1 MTVHSDRA
9 NGVRRHAVRCMAL
22 ALFAAMGASG
32 LQAAPPATLVETPML
47 RDDVAAKKLPPVKN
61 RLPENPLVVAMDGK
75 TLEPGQHGGTLNMLI
90 GRARDVRMMVVY
102 GYARLVGY
110 DRNLALVP
118 DILQNID
125 VKEDRIYTMKLR
137 AGHKWSDGQPFTSED
152 FRYFWD
158 DVANNK
164 ELSPAGPPAVL
175 LVDGQPPK
183 VEYLDQT
190 TVRYTWAKPNPDF
203 LPLMA
208 GASPLLV
215 YRPAHY
221 LKQFHKK
228 YSPKVVEAEKAE
240 PGKRSWA
247 AIHNRED
254 NLYQFDNPKLP
265 TLQPWMNTSKP
276 PTDRFVS
283 VRNPFFHRVDEAGRQ
298 LPYIDRVVMPVID
311 GKLIPAKAG
320 AGESD
325 LQARDIQ
332 FSNYTFLKKAE
343 KSNNF
348 KTYLWRTAKGS
359 HMALY
364 PNLNV
369 ADPVWRQ
376 LFRDVRFRRAL
387 SLAIDR
393 GQINQVLYFGLATE
407 SNNTVVPESPLFKKE
422 YQAQWA
428 KYDRKA
434 ADKLLDEIGLKR
446 GPDGIRRL
454 SDGRPLEII
463 VETAGESTEQTDVLE
478 LIRENWREAGIK
490 LFSKPSQRDLLRNR
504 VFSGEA
510 MMSVWQGLD
519 NGIPN
524 ADTAPDE
531 LAPKDQAQ
539 LQWPK
544 FGQFFETAGKSGEAP
559 DIPQAVE
566 LMKLWESWRSASHE
580 ERSKIWHRMLAIHA
594 DQQFSI
600 GIINN
605 VMQPVVV
612 NNALKN
618 VPEKGLYN
626 WDPGAFFGIYRPET
640 FWFTDARRN

>member
-1 MTVHSDRA
+1 MTQTLAVS
-9 NGVRRHAVRCMAL
+9 RHPLLPCSLGPLLVVLTMAMSGAL
-22 ALFAAMGASG
+22 AA
-32 LQAAPPATLVETPML
+32 PATLIETPML
-47 RDDVAAKKLPPVKN
+47 RDEVAAKKLPPIRQ

-75 TLEPGQHGGTLNMLI
+75 TAELGQHGGTLNMLI
-90 GRARDVRMMVVY
+90 GRARDVRMLVVY

-118 DILQNID
+118 DILQNVD
-125 VKEDRIYTMKLR
+125 VKEERIYTMKLR
-137 AGHKWSDGQPFTSED
+137 QGHKWSDGHPFTSED
-152 FRYFWD
+152 FRYFWE
-158 DVANNK
+158 DVANDK
-164 ELSPAGPPAVL
+164 ELSPAGPPSAL

-183 VEYLDQT
+183 VEILDKT
-190 TVRYTWAKPNPDF
+190 TVRYTWAKANPDF

-208 GASPLLV
+208 GASPLLI

-228 YSPKVVEAEKAE
+228 YNPKVLESERAE

-265 TLQPWMNTSKP
+265 TLQPWLNITKP
-276 PTDRFVS
+276 PTDRFTA
-283 VRNPFFHRVDEAGRQ
+283 VRNAYFHRIDDSGRQ
-298 LPYIDRVVMPVID
+298 LPYIDKIVLPVVD
-311 GKLIPAKAG
+311 AKLIPAKAG

-332 FSNYTFLKKAE
+332 FNNYTFLKKGE
-343 KSNNF
+343 KTNNYR
-348 KTYLWRTAKGS
+348 TLLWRTAKGS
-359 HMALY
+359 HLALF

-369 ADPVWRQ
+369 ADPVWKQ

-387 SLAIDR
+387 SMSIDR
-393 GQINQVLYFGLATE
+393 AQINQVLYFGLASE
-407 SNNTVVPESPLFKKE
+407 SNNTVVPDSPLFRKE
-422 YQAQWA
+422 YQTQWA
-428 KYDRKA
+428 KFDRKA
-434 ADKLLDEIGLKR
+434 ADKLLDEVGLKK
-446 GPDGIRRL
+446 GPDGVRRL

-478 LIRENWREAGIK
+478 LVRENWREVGVK

-519 NGIPN
+519 NGMPN
-524 ADTAPDE
+524 ADTSPDE

-544 FGQFFETAGKSGEAP
+544 FGQYYETAGKSGEAP
-559 DIPQAVE
+559 DFPEAIE
-566 LMKLWESWRSASHE
+566 LMKLVESWRNANRE
-580 ERSKIWHRMLAIHA
+580 GREKIWHRMLAIHA
-594 DQQFSI
+594 DQQYSI
-600 GIINN
+600 GIVNN

-612 NNALKN
+612 TNTLKN

-626 WDPGAFFGIYRPET
+626 WDPGAFFGIYRPDT

>member
-1 MTVHSDRA
+1 MTLQL
-9 NGVRRHAVRCMAL
+9 NGMRPGRQFPGRCLGAALLLLTAAFAHA
-22 ALFAAMGASG
+22 S
-32 LQAAPPATLVETPML
+32 PPATLVETPML
-47 RDDVAAKKLPPVKN
+47 RDDVAAKKLPPVKA
-61 RLPENPLVVAMDGK
+61 RLPESPLVVEMDGK

-90 GRARDVRMMVVY
+90 GRARDIRMMVVY

-125 VKEDRIYTMKLR
+125 AKDDRVFTMKLR
-137 AGHKWSDGQPFTSED
+137 PGHKWSDGQPFTSED
-152 FRYFWD
+152 FRYFWE
-158 DVANNK
+158 DVANDK
-164 ELSPAGPPAVL
+164 DLSPTGPPAAL

-183 VEYLDQT
+183 VEYLDKT
-190 TVRYTWAKPNPDF
+190 TVRYTWSKPNPDF
-203 LPLMA
+203 LPMMA
-208 GASPLLV
+208 SASPLLI

-228 YSPKVVEAEKAE
+228 YSPKVVEAERAE

-247 AIHNRED
+247 AVHNRED
-254 NLYQFDNPKLP
+254 NMYQFDNPKLP
-265 TLQPWMNTSKP
+265 TLQPWVNTSKP
-276 PTDRFVS
+276 PADRFVS
-283 VRNPFFHRVDEAGRQ
+283 VRNPYFHRVDPAGRQ
-298 LPYIDRVVMPVID
+298 LPYIDRVVMPVVD

-332 FSNYTFLKKAE
+332 FNNYTFLKKAE
-343 KSNNF
+343 KTNNF
-348 KTYLWRTAKGS
+348 KTHLWRTAKGS
-359 HMALY
+359 HIALY

-369 ADPVWRQ
+369 VDPAWRQ
-376 LFRDVRFRRAL
+376 LLRDVRFRRAL
-387 SLAIDR
+387 SMSIDR
-393 GQINQVLYFGLATE
+393 AQVNQVLYFGLATE

-422 YQAQWA
+422 YQTLWT

-434 ADKLLDEIGLKR
+434 ADKLLDDIGLKR
-446 GPDGIRRL
+446 GSDGVRRL
-454 SDGRPLEII
+454 ADGRPLEII

-478 LIRENWREAGIK
+478 LVRENWREVGIK
-490 LFSKPSQRDLLRNR
+490 LFSKPSQRDVLRNR
-504 VFSGEA
+504 VFAGETI
-510 MMSVWQGLD
+510 MSVWQGLD
-519 NGIPN
+519 NGMPN

-544 FGQFFETAGKSGEAP
+544 FGQHYETAGKSGEAP
-559 DIPQAVE
+559 DFPQAIE
-566 LMKLWESWRSASHE
+566 LMKLWESWRGANSE
-580 ERSKIWHRMLAIHA
+580 ERARIWHRMLTIHA
-594 DQQFSI
+594 EQQFTI
-600 GIINN
+600 GIVNN

-626 WDPGAFFGIYRPET
+626 WDPGALLGIHRPET

>member
-1 MTVHSDRA
+1 MTQTLAVA
-9 NGVRRHAVRCMAL
+9 RRPRLARSLVLLLVALPMAMTGAHAA
-22 ALFAAMGASG
+22 
-32 LQAAPPATLVETPML
+32 PATLIETPML
-47 RDDVAAKKLPPVKN
+47 REDVAAKKLPPIKQ
-61 RLPENPLVVAMDGK
+61 RLPENPLVVTMDGK
-75 TLEPGQHGGTLNMLI
+75 TAELGQHGGTLNMLI
-90 GRARDVRMMVVY
+90 GRARDVRMLVVY

-110 DRNLALVP
+110 DRSLALVP
-118 DILQNID
+118 DILQNVD
-125 VKEDRIYTMKLR
+125 AKDDRVYTMKLR
-137 AGHKWSDGQPFTSED
+137 QGHKWSDGQPFTSED

-158 DVANNK
+158 DVANDK
-164 ELSPAGPPAVL
+164 DLSPAGPPSAL
-175 LVDGQPPK
+175 LVDGQGPK
-183 VEYLDQT
+183 VEILDKT
-190 TVRYTWAKPNPDF
+190 TVRYTWNKANPDF

-208 GASPLLV
+208 GASPLLI

-228 YSPKVVEAEKAE
+228 YNPKVVEAEKAE

-254 NLYQFDNPKLP
+254 NMYQFDNPKLP
-265 TLQPWMNTSKP
+265 TLQPWLNISKP
-276 PTDRFVS
+276 PTDRFVA
-283 VRNPFFHRVDEAGRQ
+283 VRNAFFHRVDDNGRQ
-298 LPYIDRVVMPVID
+298 LPYIDKVVLPVVD
-311 GKLIPAKAG
+311 GKLVPAKAG

-332 FSNYTFLKKAE
+332 FNNYTFLKKGE
-343 KSNNF
+343 KTNNYRTF
-348 KTYLWRTAKGS
+348 LWRTAKGS
-359 HMALY
+359 HLALF

-369 ADPVWRQ
+369 ADPVWKQ

-387 SLAIDR
+387 SMSIDR
-393 GQINQVLYFGLATE
+393 AQINQVLYFGLASE
-407 SNNTVVPESPLFKKE
+407 SNNTVVPDSPLFRKE
-422 YQAQWA
+422 YQTQWA
-428 KYDRKA
+428 KFDRKA
-434 ADKLLDEIGLKR
+434 ADKLLDEIGLKK
-446 GPDGIRRL
+446 GPDGVRRL

-478 LIRENWREAGIK
+478 LVRENWREVGIK

-519 NGIPN
+519 NGMPS
-524 ADTAPDE
+524 ADTSPDE

-544 FGQFFETAGKSGEAP
+544 FGQYFETAGKSGEAP
-559 DIPQAVE
+559 DFPEAIE
-566 LMKLWESWRSASHE
+566 LMKQLESWRNANRE
-580 ERSKIWHRMLAIHA
+580 GREKIWHRMLAIHA

-600 GIINN
+600 GIVNS

-612 NNALKN
+612 TNTLKN

-626 WDPGAFFGIYRPET
+626 WDPGAFFGMYRPDT